1 MSDNIKLNYKI
12 NTIPSLTWNWL
23 KMNSDTISSE
33 AVTADFS
40 EYKPTVNKVPDGITI
55 YDAEIPVSST
65 GMTNDAVGM
74 TNDGI
79 GMTNDVSSSE
89 IANDVSLSGL
99 TRQSFASGIFNIANK
114 KMPDSRVDDEKTES
128 EQKSQKKVI
137 HPLEKVLPEIKGQT
151 IKITGK
157 TTEPLILNFS
167 GADTTA
173 SKNTLSA
180 QTILA
185 EKDSEA
191 TIIFVYEDETSSS
204 PDTKSATAA
213 PTPSTQIISTK
224 IIAGENA
231 KLHIVKVQLL
241 GNNALQLDDT
251 AFLAD
256 DNAKLQFTQIELGGK
271 HVDSGLHVNLN
282 GYKSSFKSN
291 VAYICKKDQYLD
303 MNHIVYHYGKKS
315 ECDMQVEGTLEDSSI
330 KTYRGTIDFK
340 NGCAGSKGNEMEEV
354 LLLSPKAVNKSL
366 PVILCDEE
374 DVEGE
379 HGSTIGKLSKEM
391 LFYMQTKGISQAE
404 AEKLLSK
411 AKIQFAADFIP
422 SEEIK
427 EKIRN
432 WIGD

>member
-1 MSDNIKLNYKI
+1 MSDDIKLNYKI

-23 KMNSDTISSE
+23 KMNSDTISSDS
-33 AVTADFS
+33 VSADFF
-40 EYKPTVNKVPDGITI
+40 ENKPAVNKVPDGISI
-55 YDAEIPVSST
+55 DEAEIPVSST
-65 GMTNDAVGM
+65 GMTND
-74 TNDGI
+74 
-79 GMTNDVSSSE
+79 
-89 IANDVSLSGL
+89 VSLSGL
-99 TRQSFASGIFNIANK
+99 TRQSFESGIFNVANK
-114 KMPDSRVDDEKTES
+114 KMPDSRVDDEKTET
-128 EQKSQKKVI
+128 EQKSQNQVI
-137 HPLEKVLPEIKGQT
+137 HPLKKTLPEVIGQT
-151 IKITGK
+151 IRITGK
-157 TTEPLILNFS
+157 TDKPLVLNFT
-167 GADTTA
+167 GDTSS
-173 SKNTLSA
+173 SKNILSF
-180 QTILA
+180 QTIVA

-191 TIIFVYEDETSSS
+191 TVIFVYEDKTSSS
-204 PDTKSATAA
+204 QDTKSATAA

-224 IIAGENA
+224 IIARENA

-241 GNNALQLDDT
+241 GNKALQLDDT
-251 AFLAD
+251 AFIAE

-291 VAYICKKDQYLD
+291 VAYICKNDQYLD

-315 ECDMQVEGTLEDSSI
+315 ECDMHVDGTLEDSAI

-391 LFYMQTKGISQAE
+391 LFYMQTRGISQAE

-422 SEEIK
+422 DEEIK
-427 EKIRN
+427 QKIRN

>member
-40 EYKPTVNKVPDGITI
+40 ECKPAVKKVPDGITI
-55 YDAEIPVSST
+55 DEAEILVSST
-65 GMTNDAVGM
+65 GMTNVG
-74 TNDGI
+74 T
-79 GMTNDVSSSE
+79 V
-89 IANDVSLSGL
+89 
-99 TRQSFASGIFNIANK
+99 SGIFNIANK
-114 KMPDSRVDDEKTES
+114 KMPDSRVDDEKTE
-128 EQKSQKKVI
+128 EQQKAQKQVI
-137 HPLEKVLPEIKGQT
+137 HPLKKVLPEIKGQT

-157 TTEPLILNFS
+157 TNEALILNFS
-167 GADTTA
+167 GSDTVP

-180 QTILA
+180 QTIIA

-204 PDTKSATAA
+204 PATTSASPA
-213 PTPSTQIISTK
+213 PVTNTQIISTK
-224 IIAGENA
+224 IIARENA

-241 GNNALQLDDT
+241 GNKALQLDDT
-251 AFLAD
+251 AFTAE

-271 HVDSGLHVNLN
+271 HIDSGLHVNLK

-291 VAYICKKDQYLD
+291 VAYICKNDQYLD

-315 ECDMQVEGTLEDSSI
+315 ECNMHVDGTLEDSAI

-391 LFYMQTKGISQAE
+391 LFYMQTRGISQAE

-427 EKIRN
+427 EKIHN

>member
-1 MSDNIKLNYKI
+1 MSDNKLNYKI

-23 KMNSDTISSE
+23 KMNSDTLSSD
-33 AVTADFS
+33 AVSADFS
-40 EYKPTVNKVPDGITI
+40 EYRPIANKVPDGITI
-55 YDAEIPVSST
+55 GEDEI
-65 GMTNDAVGM
+65 
-74 TNDGI
+74 
-79 GMTNDVSSSE
+79 SE
-89 IANDVSLSGL
+89 
-99 TRQSFASGIFNIANK
+99 TSFESGIFNVANK
-114 KMPDSRVDDEKTES
+114 KMPDSRVDDEKTEA
-128 EQKSQKKVI
+128 EQKSQNQVI
-137 HPLEKVLPEIKGQT
+137 HPLKKTLPEVKGQT
-151 IKITGK
+151 IRITDK
-157 TTEPLILNFS
+157 TDKPLVLNFTS
-167 GADTTA
+167 DTSS

-180 QTILA
+180 QTIVA

-191 TIIFVYEDETSSS
+191 TVIFVYED
-204 PDTKSATAA
+204 DTPA
-213 PTPSTQIISTK
+213 STQIISTK
-224 IIAGENA
+224 IIAKENA

-241 GNNALQLDDT
+241 GNSVLQLDDT
-251 AFLAD
+251 AFTVE
-256 DNAKLQFTQIELGGK
+256 DNSKLQFTQIELGGK

-291 VAYICKKDQYLD
+291 VAYICKNDQYLD

-315 ECDMQVEGTLEDSSI
+315 ECDMHVDGTLEDSAI

-340 NGCAGSKGNEMEEV
+340 NGSAGSKGNEMEEV

-391 LFYMQTKGISQAE
+391 LFYMQTRGISQEE

-422 SEEIK
+422 DEEIK
-427 EKIRN
+427 QKIRN

>member
-1 MSDNIKLNYKI
+1 MSDNKLNYKI

-23 KMNSDTISSE
+23 KMNSDTISSD
-33 AVTADFS
+33 AVSADFS
-40 EYKPTVNKVPDGITI
+40 EYRPAVKEVPDGITI
-55 YDAEIPVSST
+55 DETEIPVSGT
-65 GMTNDAVGM
+65 RMADDA
-74 TNDGI
+74 TI
-79 GMTNDVSSSE
+79 
-89 IANDVSLSGL
+89 
-99 TRQSFASGIFNIANK
+99 SGIFNVANK
-114 KMPDSRVDDEKTES
+114 KMPDSRVDDEKNEA
-128 EQKSQKKVI
+128 EQTSKNQVI
-137 HPLEKVLPEIKGQT
+137 HPLKKALPEVKGQT
-151 IKITGK
+151 IRITGK
-157 TTEPLILNFS
+157 TDKPLVLNF
-167 GADTTA
+167 TA
-173 SKNTLSA
+173 GTSSSKNTLSA
-180 QTILA
+180 QTIVA
-185 EKDSEA
+185 EKDSEG
-191 TIIFVYEDETSSS
+191 TVIFVYEDES
-204 PDTKSATAA
+204 PT
-213 PTPSTQIISTK
+213 STQIISTK
-224 IIAGENA
+224 IIAKENA

-241 GNNALQLDDT
+241 GNSVLQLDDT
-251 AFLAD
+251 AFTAE

-291 VAYICKKDQYLD
+291 VAYICKNDQYLD

-315 ECDMQVEGTLEDSSI
+315 ECDMHVDGTLEDSAI

-391 LFYMQTKGISQAE
+391 LFYMQTRGISQEE

-422 SEEIK
+422 DEEIK
-427 EKIRN
+427 QKIRN

>member
-1 MSDNIKLNYKI
+1 MSDDIKLNYKI

-23 KMNSDTISSE
+23 KMNSDTISSN
-33 AVTADFS
+33 AVSADFS
-40 EYKPTVNKVPDGITI
+40 EYRPIANKVPDGITI
-55 YDAEIPVSST
+55 GEDEISVSGTEMTDDAT
-65 GMTNDAVGM
+65 G
-74 TNDGI
+74 
-79 GMTNDVSSSE
+79 
-89 IANDVSLSGL
+89 
-99 TRQSFASGIFNIANK
+99 SGIFNVANK
-114 KMPDSRVDDEKTES
+114 KMPDSRIDDEKTEA
-128 EQKSQKKVI
+128 EQKSQNQVI
-137 HPLEKVLPEIKGQT
+137 HPLKKALPEVKGQT
-151 IKITGK
+151 IRITGK
-157 TTEPLILNFS
+157 ANEPLVLNFT
-167 GADTTA
+167 GDTSS
-173 SKNTLSA
+173 SKNILSA

-191 TIIFVYEDETSSS
+191 TVIFVYED
-204 PDTKSATAA
+204 DTPA
-213 PTPSTQIISTK
+213 STQIISTK
-224 IIAGENA
+224 IIARENA

-241 GNNALQLDDT
+241 GNNSLQLDDT
-251 AFLAD
+251 AFTAE

-291 VAYICKKDQYLD
+291 VAYICKNDQYLD

-315 ECDMQVEGTLEDSSI
+315 ECDMHVDGTLEDSAI

-391 LFYMQTKGISQAE
+391 LFYMQTRGISKEE
-404 AEKLLSK
+404 AEKALSK

-427 EKIRN
+427 QKIRN